1 MRIIELECDIEATED
16 CKLVLEKYKRMNWKR
31 SKKFNIK
38 LDDSGTV
45 VRTFTDGTEV
55 VSLLQTEYDGAFLVK
70 FDLDSIRPLIGDIQK
85 LAKKYYTHDYGQ
97 VYINPWANAIWVVC
111 GDGGSFYDDGSK
123 TLFPQP
129 LYDPGDY
136 DCPPFEKFIPE
147 ITSTFFGAEHFP
159 PLSLCDCYDEYV
171 MEWVHVASIV
181 DSSNL

>member
-16 CKLVLEKYKRMNWKR
+16 CKLVLGKYKPVNWKR

-55 VSLLQTEYDGAFLVK
+55 VSLIQTEYDGAFLVK

-97 VYINPWANAIWVVC
+97 VYINPWTNAIWVVC
-111 GDGGSFYDDGSK
+111 GDGGVGYYDTRSIFRETCDND
-123 TLFPQP
+123 
-129 LYDPGDY
+129 DP

-159 PLSLCDCYDEYV
+159 PLSLDDCYDEYV
-171 MEWVHVASIV
+171 MEWVQVASIV
-181 DSSNL
+181 NSSDL